1 MMLSGLHKWLEKVV
15 HLPGF
20 QRDEVPPAEAASRE
34 EAEEEEL
41 PEACDEWGD
50 ED

>member
-1 MMLSGLHKWLEKVV
+1 MMLSGLHKWLGKVV

-20 QRDEVPPAEAASRE
+20 QRDEVPPAEEASNQE
-34 EAEEEEL
+34 TEDEEL